1 MQLQKFSHIHFVSSI
16 AHKKRVIQLGENKK
30 NVHFTGSIGVENIRR
45 LNFYQKILRKK
56 FKIKFNEKNL
66 FIIFHPA
73 TLENNT
79 QKKHMKEILKSS
91 YTF

>member
-1 MQLQKFSHIHFVSSI
+1 MLI
-16 AHKKRVIQLGENKK
+16 KRVIQLGENKK

-45 LNFYQKILRKK
+45 LNFLSKKFLEKK

-79 QKKHMKEILKSS
+79 QKKHMKEILRAVTHFKNYGKFFCLS
-91 YTF
+91 